1 MSRTNDGQPVDGG
14 KKKPVPGARKLPSI
28 VSARRA
34 TAPAY
39 LAPQPRRGK
48 RGQGVL
54 REIAIKAKAAR
65 PHNSVGQLAFV
76 AEQVQRQGGV
86 PAVIGS
92 IRNVSAQTLAHIFH
106 DAMRFFRDYV
116 RAQGGRLDNLD
127 EFSRKHLVMGL
138 REMQERD
145 YSPAHIQNTT
155 SSLRRVFDMLGK
167 RGVVPVGKELE
178 RLLEENGLEPVRRDY
193 IPELAKGW
201 RDSGHDQEKLLGMIR
216 ATDDQVGMAAD
227 LMATFGLRPRE
238 AVCLQPA
245 VSWNE
250 AAGILLVTRGTKGG
264 KTRQVPLF
272 RNPVRRAFQLEVIQR
287 AIEMSKRDHRT
298 KGTVGFAT
306 LTLEQSLERVRT
318 VMRKLGITREGLGIT
333 PHGLR
338 HQFGCDF
345 FTDRC
350 GLPAP
355 VLGTVEASVYLANR
369 HKVEEAML
377 DTSRALGH
385 ERMAITGAYAG
396 TVGRRTKNDKRL
408 VETLYALGNEQVAKA
423 FAAAGVSEAWLVGLH
438 AAGVEPRKAGPL
450 MLNVRLGEY
459 KPGLAVHDLERLG
472 AAVSGAVGGLRTF
485 VAPVSVAP
493 DGGVEILF
501 QQNIPRG
508 GGAAAPVAKGIGWA
522 NEAC

>member
-1 MSRTNDGQPVDGG
+1 
-14 KKKPVPGARKLPSI
+14 
-28 VSARRA
+28 
-34 TAPAY
+34 

-48 RGQGVL
+48 RGLAVL

-65 PHNSVGQLAFV
+65 PHDVVGQIAFI
-76 AEQVQRQGGV
+76 AEQAQRLGGV
-86 PAVIGS
+86 PAAIGRV
-92 IRNVSAQTLAHIFH
+92 RNVSADTLFH
-106 DAMRFFRDYV
+106 LFEDTMRFLRDYV
-116 RAQGGRLDNLD
+116 RSQGGRLDSLD

-138 REMQERD
+138 REMEERD

-178 RLLEENGLEPVRRDY
+178 RLLEANGLEPVRRDY

-216 ATDDQVGMAAD
+216 AADEQVGIAAD
-227 LMATFGLRPRE
+227 LMAAFGLRPRE

-250 AAGILLVTRGTKGG
+250 AAGVLLVTRGTKGG

-287 AIEMSKRDHRT
+287 AIDMSKRDHRT

-306 LTLEQSLERVRT
+306 LTLEQALERVRT
-318 VMRKLGITREGLGIT
+318 VMRSLGITRDGLGIT

-350 GLPAP
+350 GLAAP
-355 VLGTVEASVYLANR
+355 VLATVDASVYLANR

-408 VETLYALGNEQVAKA
+408 VETLSALGNEQVARA
-423 FAAAGVSEAWLVGLH
+423 FAAAGVTEAWVVGPH
-438 AAGVEPRKAGPL
+438 AAGVEPRKAGL
-450 MLNVRLGEY
+450 LVVNVRLGEY
-459 KPGLAVHDLERLG
+459 KPGQAVQDLEKLG
-472 AAVSGAVGGLRTF
+472 AAISSAMGGLRTF
-485 VAPVSVAP
+485 VAPVSDAP

-501 QQNIPRG
+501 QQNLPRT
-508 GGAAAPVAKGIGWA
+508 GGAGALAM
-522 NEAC
+522 